1 MLSSLAETFDI
12 ESMNSLNSPS
22 LIALIDEDE
31 LKQLYDLSLYVGAG
45 DCFAGLFVLL
55 FRLFASII
63 HLHVLSELISWLFF
77 YMLSIGSVILFE
89 NSFFTFLSVVVAYSI
104 VFLAI
109 PITIADLSVV
119 TAARS

>member
-1 MLSSLAETFDI
+1 MLSSLIETLDM

-22 LIALIDEDE
+22 LIALMDEEE
-31 LKQLYDLSLYVGAG
+31 LKQLYDLSLYVGAE

-55 FRLFASII
+55 LRRFASIT

-77 YMLSIGSVILFE
+77 YMLSIGSVILYE
-89 NSFFTFLSVVVAYSI
+89 NSRLTFLSEVVAYSI
-104 VFLAI
+104 VFLAM
-109 PITIADLSVV
+109 PITMADLSVV